1 MKKYQARAAAFE
13 RYCEYT
19 RYVEANQSRASRR
32 HTFNNTMRGE
42 KVWGAKG

>member
-1 MKKYQARAAAFE
+1 MKKYQARAALFE

-19 RYVEANQSRASRR
+19 RYVEANQARASRR